1 MDASSAA
8 DRSQLSLLS
17 TLSIARCFPEPPHF
31 RIADGIAS
39 VPAGGI
45 VAEKVVE
52 GQCSRD
58 AVALTHVATLDL
70 RTGSQQRGVNLVNR
84 LSAHRS
90 SCSCNF
96 VVVSHSVNKARYRT
110 IALD

>member
-17 TLSIARCFPEPPHF
+17 TPSIARCSPEHPHF

-39 VPAGGI
+39 VLAGGI
-45 VAEKVVE
+45 FVEDVVE
-52 GQCSRD
+52 GQRSRD

-70 RTGSQQRGVNLVNR
+70 RTGLQQRGGNLVNR
-84 LSAHRS
+84 LSAH
-90 SCSCNF
+90 
-96 VVVSHSVNKARYRT
+96 
-110 IALD
+110 

>member
-17 TLSIARCFPEPPHF
+17 TLSIARCSPEPPHF

-45 VAEKVVE
+45 VVE
-52 GQCSRD
+52 
-58 AVALTHVATLDL
+58 
-70 RTGSQQRGVNLVNR
+70 
-84 LSAHRS
+84 
-90 SCSCNF
+90 
-96 VVVSHSVNKARYRT
+96 
-110 IALD
+110 

>member
-17 TLSIARCFPEPPHF
+17 TLSIARCSPEPPHF

-45 VAEKVVE
+45 VVEKVVE

-70 RTGSQQRGVNLVNR
+70 RTGLQQRGGTLVNR
-84 LSAHRS
+84 LSAH
-90 SCSCNF
+90 
-96 VVVSHSVNKARYRT
+96 
-110 IALD
+110 